1 MGEEATTDIKSL
13 ILRKRLARIKAHRCS
28 MANEPHNPT
37 KIQKREWYI
46 RRDHWSAAL
55 VAVALIVKRERG
67 VRSAARLL
75 IEGNV
80 SCWVSA
86 RVLSTGGAIRAD
98 DDATYDLD

>member
-1 MGEEATTDIKSL
+1 
-13 ILRKRLARIKAHRCS
+13 

-37 KIQKREWYI
+37 KIKERDWHV

-55 VAVALIVKRERG
+55 VAVALRVKRERG

-86 RVLSTGGAIRAD
+86 RVLSTCGAIRAD
-98 DDATYDLD
+98 DDVAYDLD